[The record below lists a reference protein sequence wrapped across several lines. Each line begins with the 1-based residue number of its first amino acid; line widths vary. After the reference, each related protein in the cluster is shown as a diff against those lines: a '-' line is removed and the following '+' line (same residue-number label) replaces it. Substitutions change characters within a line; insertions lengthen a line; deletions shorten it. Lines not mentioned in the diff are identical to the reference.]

1 MTGFARSSHQADMVS
16 IVWEAKSVNGKGLD
30 VRFRSPI
37 NLDSIEALLRKKV
50 TAVLSRGSIHIS
62 LSITQDNLNDDLAV
76 NTTYLEKLLELS
88 DKLHANYG
96 LQEPTIDGLLALKGV
111 VENNNDTLSDI
122 NSDELLKQNLQ
133 NTFDILIDDLV
144 KMRQIEGKALQT
156 ILLSQL
162 EKMKLLIVS
171 ARQDPS
177 RSVAAIKEKLKNN
190 IDALMDTNVTFD
202 QNRLHMEAILL
213 ATRADIQEELDRL
226 DAHINAAETL
236 IISDGAVGRKLDFL
250 AQEFN
255 REANTLCAKANSP
268 SLSNIGL
275 SLKSVID
282 QWREQIQNLE

>member
-96 LQEPTIDGLLALKGV
+96 LQKPTIDGLLALKGV
-111 VENNNDTLSDI
+111 IENNNDTLSDI

-177 RSVAAIKEKLKNN
+177 RSVAEIKEKLKNN